1 MADLY
6 KGGKFASHKNK
17 NLTSKNIKMKTAI
30 ALLIAAFAATT
41 EAVHLA
47 RPEWEGWLETG
58 NGKPEWENADEPG
71 FRWNWMGMN
80 PKAVENQNS
89 NAVKDE
95 YASPEAAL
103 GDDGDDGDDG
113 EASAGEESEHEN
125 NGKRHAY
132 AWGEGGRHGDDM

>member
-1 MADLY
+1 
-6 KGGKFASHKNK
+6 
-17 NLTSKNIKMKTAI
+17 MKTAI

-89 NAVKDE
+89 NAVKE
-95 YASPEAAL
+95 E
-103 GDDGDDGDDG
+103 GEDG
-113 EASAGEESEHEN
+113 EEGEESMKEN
-125 NGKRHAY
+125 NGKRYAY
-132 AWGEGGRHGDDM
+132 AYGKGGKYGDEEEH